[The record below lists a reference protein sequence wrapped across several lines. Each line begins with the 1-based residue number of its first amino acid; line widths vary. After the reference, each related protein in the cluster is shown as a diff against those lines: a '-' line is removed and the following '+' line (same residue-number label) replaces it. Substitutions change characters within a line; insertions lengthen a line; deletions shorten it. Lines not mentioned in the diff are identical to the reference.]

1 MIVKT
6 PSRYA
11 AAALAAVSLLIG
23 WETACH
29 RRPAATHSPAPA
41 ATAARPPVSSGE
53 AVAVSLPDN
62 LRALA
67 DAANRVPEAQHDAAW
82 ATLIQSFPPTDIPQ
96 LLKALAPATDDASVL
111 LRQLLLRR
119 WAAADPAAAAA
130 WAAGFADPAVQLES
144 LQQVALVWSQSNL
157 SLAIQWA
164 QQLPDGSRQ
173 TVCLALAY
181 EAARTDPQT
190 ALTLAMDLPANAARA
205 DLVAHATAQWATG
218 DPAAAAAW
226 AVQITD
232 PALREQVV
240 SAIATEWGGNDP
252 AAAANLA
259 LNSLSTGKAQNDAI
273 VGIVQRWAQNDPAAA
288 AQWATAFPSG
298 DLQSA
303 ALENVI
309 KPWALRDSQ
318 AAGAWLNTL
327 AAGPVKDAAVADYAT
342 ALAPTAPALATEWAA
357 SIAQDALRERE
368 LADVITNWLARDTT
382 TARNWIAQSA
392 LSPAEK
398 NQFLGSTG
406 K

>member
-6 PSRYA
+6 PSRFA
-11 AAALAAVSLLIG
+11 ASALAAVSLLIG

-29 RRPAATHSPAPA
+29 RRPAVTPSPTLL
-41 ATAARPPVSSGE
+41 ATATRPPASSGE
-53 AVAVSLPDN
+53 AVAVSLPDK

-82 ATLIQSFPPTDIPQ
+82 AVLVTSFPQTDIPQ
-96 LLKALAPATDDASVL
+96 ILKALAPATDDPSVL

-119 WAAADPAAAAA
+119 WTAADPAAAAA
-130 WAAGFADPAVQLES
+130 WATSFADPAVQLES
-144 LQQVALVWSQSNL
+144 LQQVALVWSQSDL
-157 SLAIQWA
+157 TLAIQWA
-164 QQLPDGSRQ
+164 QQLPDGSRE

-205 DLVAHATAQWATG
+205 DLVAHATAQWAIG
-218 DPAAAAAW
+218 NPAAAAAW

-252 AAAANLA
+252 VAAANLA
-259 LNSLSTGKAQNDAI
+259 LNSLGAGKAQNDAVI
-273 VGIVQRWAQNDPAAA
+273 GIVQRWAQNDPAAA
-288 AQWATAFPSG
+288 AQWATTFPSG
-298 DLQSA
+298 ELQSA
-303 ALENVI
+303 AVENVI

-318 AAGAWLNTL
+318 TTGAWLNTL
-327 AAGPVKDAAVADYAT
+327 TAGPVKDAAVADYAA
-342 ALAPTAPALATEWAA
+342 ALAPTSPALATEWAA

-368 LADVITNWLARDTT
+368 LSDVITNWLARDTT
-382 TARNWIAQSA
+382 SARNWITQST

-398 NQFLGSTG
+398 NQFLGVTG

>member
-6 PSRYA
+6 PSRFA
-11 AAALAAVSLLIG
+11 AAALAAVFLLIG

-29 RRPAATHSPAPA
+29 RRPAVTPSPTLL
-41 ATAARPPVSSGE
+41 ATATRPPASSGE
-53 AVAVSLPDN
+53 AVAVSLPDK

-67 DAANRVPEAQHDAAW
+67 DAANSVPEAQHDAAW
-82 ATLIQSFPPTDIPQ
+82 AVLVTSFPQTDIPQ
-96 LLKALAPATDDASVL
+96 ILKALAPATDDASVL

-130 WAAGFADPAVQLES
+130 WATSFADPAVQLES

-157 SLAIQWA
+157 PLAIQWA
-164 QQLPDGSRQ
+164 QQLPDGSRG

-218 DPAAAAAW
+218 NPAAAAAW

-252 AAAANLA
+252 VAAANLA
-259 LNSLSTGKAQNDAI
+259 LNSLGAGKAQNA
-273 VGIVQRWAQNDPAAA
+273 PAAA
-288 AQWATAFPSG
+288 AQWATTFPSG
-298 DLQSA
+298 ELQSA
-303 ALENVI
+303 AVENVI

-318 AAGAWLNTL
+318 TTGAWLNTL
-327 AAGPVKDAAVADYAT
+327 TAGPVKDAAVADYAT
-342 ALAPTAPALATEWAA
+342 TLAPTSPALATEWAA
-357 SIAQDALRERE
+357 SIAQDVLRERE
-368 LADVITNWLARDTT
+368 LSDVITNWLARDTT
-382 TARNWIAQSA
+382 TARNWITQST

-398 NQFLGSTG
+398 NQFLGVTG

>member
-6 PSRYA
+6 PSRFA
-11 AAALAAVSLLIG
+11 AAALAAVFLLIG

-29 RRPAATHSPAPA
+29 RRPAVTPSPTLL
-41 ATAARPPVSSGE
+41 ATATRPPASSGE
-53 AVAVSLPDN
+53 AVAVSLPDK

-67 DAANRVPEAQHDAAW
+67 DAANSVPEAQHDAAW
-82 ATLIQSFPPTDIPQ
+82 AVLVTSFPQTDIPQ
-96 LLKALAPATDDASVL
+96 ILKALAPATDDASVL

-130 WAAGFADPAVQLES
+130 WATSFADPAVQLES

-157 SLAIQWA
+157 PLAIQWA
-164 QQLPDGSRQ
+164 QQLPDGSRG

-218 DPAAAAAW
+218 NPAAAAAW

-252 AAAANLA
+252 VAAANLA
-259 LNSLSTGKAQNDAI
+259 LNSLGAGKAQNDAVI
-273 VGIVQRWAQNDPAAA
+273 GIVQRWAQNDPAAA
-288 AQWATAFPSG
+288 AQWATTFPSG
-298 DLQSA
+298 ELQSA
-303 ALENVI
+303 AVENVI

-318 AAGAWLNTL
+318 TTGAWLNTL
-327 AAGPVKDAAVADYAT
+327 TAGPVKDAAVADYAT
-342 ALAPTAPALATEWAA
+342 TLAPTSPALATEWAA
-357 SIAQDALRERE
+357 SIAQDVLRERE
-368 LADVITNWLARDTT
+368 LSDVITNWLARDTT
-382 TARNWIAQSA
+382 TARNWITQST

-398 NQFLGSTG
+398 NQFLGVTG